1 MPSGQ
6 LYINGYDAYTTW
18 GITMDSSALSTLMTP
33 APQKD
38 FVENKSRLQHGKRV
52 VTDSP
57 MTDERTISLTF
68 NLTASTETEFF
79 SRYESFCEQLATG
92 VLEITTQ
99 YQSDVV
105 YRLIYLSC
113 SQFTQYMRGLAQFIL
128 KVCEPNCNDRSTESS
143 E

>member
-6 LYINGYDAYTTW
+6 LTINGYDAYDTW
-18 GITMDSSALSTLMTP
+18 GISMDSSALSTLMTP
-33 APQKD
+33 PPMKD

-57 MTDERTISLTF
+57 MTDERTVTLTF

-92 VLEITTQ
+92 VLEVVTSFQ
-99 YQSDVV
+99 PDVM
-105 YRLIYLSC
+105 YRLNYISC
-113 SQFTQYMRGLAQFIL
+113 SQFTQYMRGVAQFTL
-128 KVCEPNCNDRSTESS
+128 KVCEPNCNDRSND
-143 E
+143 